1 MIVYKNSMKWE
12 QFGLDKRLCK
22 QLKASGFKQPTKVQQ
37 DALKYLATNRD
48 MLISARTGEGKTLTY
63 LIPILHSCLAG
74 KNERPVALILAPT
87 RELAIQ
93 IESHANLLGKVL
105 GVEACSLVGGL
116 AAVKQ
121 QRVLEKK
128 RPAVVVATPGRLW
141 DLMQEAQ
148 VPYLKELNKVKFVV
162 VDEGDRMVECGH
174 FRELQ
179 SILDYVYYSTDKS
192 GPSNI
197 PDELLEEED
206 VLKGL
211 DPAQAKLVEEA
222 EELNED
228 IDFNDVERDDNAEED
243 MQEEPEESN
252 EEAEEEKKEESTNVK
267 KRKDKKAVKEKNKYR
282 KQTIICSATLI
293 FDSKGRFR
301 HRLSKKKSKEV
312 ARDRLS
318 EIFRRVALNEKP
330 VIINLTRE
338 SKLPDE
344 LHEFYIHCNKDE
356 KDLYLL
362 YYLRETQEESVIVFC
377 NSISCCNRLQSLLK
391 MLKHHISCLHSKM
404 EQGQRLKNMDKFKEA
419 HKSDSRKA
427 VLVCTDVGARGL
439 DIPDV
444 NHIVHYQMP
453 RYAEVYI
460 HRCGRTAR
468 IYKEG
473 CALSLVAP
481 EDERNF
487 KVVAAIAR
495 KKGKGEGEVPGA
507 KKYEV
512 NYSKLLALR
521 TMVDKAVKLE
531 SQLHQRKKKKSEGQW
546 IMKMANAA
554 DIELDDSFVKE
565 NKHALELYNEPV
577 KKKKEEQTL
586 KKMQREYEQEY
597 EAASTGVFSQSSFL
611 SPELVSRLNRLA
623 SQNPPRKQTRMQLK
637 SKLKRR

>member
-1 MIVYKNSMKWE
+1 M
-12 QFGLDKRLCK
+12 
-22 QLKASGFKQPTKVQQ
+22 
-37 DALKYLATNRD
+37 KYLSTSRD
-48 MLISARTGEGKTLTY
+48 ILISARTGEGKTLTY
-63 LIPILHSCLAG
+63 MIPILHSSLAG
-74 KNERPVALILAPT
+74 KIAPPVALILAPT

-93 IESHANLLGKVL
+93 IESHANQLGKEL
-105 GVEACSLVGGL
+105 GVQACSLVGGL
-116 AAVKQ
+116 AAAKQ

-179 SILDYVYYSTDKS
+179 SILDYVYYSAGKS
-192 GPSNI
+192 GTSKV
-197 PDELLEEED
+197 PDELLKEED

-211 DPAQAKLVEEA
+211 DPRQAKLVQGA
-222 EELNED
+222 EELNEE
-228 IDFNDVERDDNAEED
+228 IDFNDVERDENAEED
-243 MQEEPEESN
+243 AQEALGESG
-252 EEAEEEKKEESTNVK
+252 EEADEDEGIEEEKKESVK

-318 EIFRRVALNEKP
+318 EIFRRIALNEKP

-377 NSISCCNRLQSLLK
+377 NSISCCKRLQSLLK
-391 MLKHHISCLHSKM
+391 MLKYRISCLHSKM
-404 EQGQRLKNMDKFKEA
+404 EQGQRLKNMDKFKEV
-419 HKSDSRKA
+419 HKTHSQKA

-444 NHIVHYQMP
+444 SHIVHYQMP
-453 RYAEVYI
+453 RYAEIYI

-468 IYKEG
+468 IYKQG
-473 CALSLVAP
+473 HALALVAP
-481 EDERNF
+481 EDEGNF

-495 KKGKGEGEVPGA
+495 RKAKDEGEVPGA

-554 DIELDDSFVKE
+554 DIELDENFVKE
-565 NKHALELYNEPV
+565 NKRALEIYSEPV
-577 KKKKEEQTL
+577 KKKKEEMAL

-597 EAASTGVFSQSSFL
+597 EAASMGVFSQSSFL
-611 SPELVSRLNRLA
+611 SPELVSQLNRFA
-623 SQNPPRKQTRMQLK
+623 GQNPLRKETRMQRK
-637 SKLKRR
+637 AKLKRR